1 MTTAHPSLIALG
13 VAALMMS
20 GCDNSVEHKV
30 GDQSLSS
37 AAGVDGASTFD
48 IAPAERIALQQQARA
63 GNGEAAYRLAVFY
76 GMAGGESGRAGD
88 PRNSLEEEK
97 WLRLSA
103 KAGFEPGKHSLA
115 VKIGS
120 KDCAT
125 ARHMMAEIA
134 ATSSDSELRE
144 NAQHWLEDDAL
155 CK

>member
-13 VAALMMS
+13 AVALMMS
-20 GCDNSVEHKV
+20 GCDNSVERKAA
-30 GDQSLSS
+30 DQSLSS

-48 IAPAERIALQQQARA
+48 IAPAERIALQKQAR
-63 GNGEAAYRLAVFY
+63 GGDGEAAYRLALFY
-76 GMAGGESGRAGD
+76 GMAGGESGRAGN

-125 ARHMMAEIA
+125 ARQMMTEIA

-144 NAQHWLEDDAL
+144 NAQYWLEDDAL